1 MSVTQVRRTETSI
14 TQVRRTA
21 ISVRMRTT
29 IITLIALSLT
39 AYGKKE
45 QDPENATATRL
56 TPVKIASVEHAAI
69 STPVIATGMIHS
81 SNEARPAFKIGG
93 VIAKTNVEEGAF
105 VREGQLL
112 ATLQRT
118 EIDAQVQQA
127 DVALEKAKRDYARAQ
142 NLHADSV
149 ATLEQVQNA
158 NTGVKLAQEAL
169 AIAQFNRQYAEV
181 RAPISGKVI
190 SKLMNDG
197 EIVGPG
203 TPIYYILGTGAGD
216 WVVKA
221 GLTDKDWARLQPGD
235 KAVIR
240 LDAYP
245 GQEFE
250 GRVKHLADVGNPGSG
265 TFEVEL
271 TIEAKGKRLAAGL
284 VAALEIQPSTSA
296 ERALIPVEALVESS
310 GRSGTVFTV
319 DAEAVAH
326 RSIVVV
332 DRLMGDK
339 VVLASGLDSS
349 QKVVTDGAPYLED
362 GQKVKVIDN

>member
-1 MSVTQVRRTETSI
+1 
-14 TQVRRTA
+14 
-21 ISVRMRTT
+21 
-29 IITLIALSLT
+29 
-39 AYGKKE
+39 
-45 QDPENATATRL
+45 
-56 TPVKIASVEHAAI
+56 
-69 STPVIATGMIHS
+69 
-81 SNEARPAFKIGG
+81 
-93 VIAKTNVEEGAF
+93 
-105 VREGQLL
+105 
-112 ATLQRT
+112 
-118 EIDAQVQQA
+118 
-127 DVALEKAKRDYARAQ
+127 
-142 NLHADSV
+142 
-149 ATLEQVQNA
+149 
-158 NTGVKLAQEAL
+158 
-169 AIAQFNRQYAEV
+169 
-181 RAPISGKVI
+181 
-190 SKLMNDG
+190 MNDG

-203 TPIYYILGTGAGD
+203 TPVYYILGTGAGD